1 MKKIFIISAIIY
13 SIGVFAQQVP
23 INDQYF
29 TNPYFI
35 NPAKAGFDGSTKAF
49 LYNRQQWTGIQNA
62 PTNSLFSIDGAT
74 NNDKVGLGLILSNDV
89 DNIFNRTSVYGTYS
103 YKIKITDN
111 QHISLAASAGVMNVH
126 IAFEDVVADNTN
138 DPLLLSTDANKT
150 NFSANFGLN
159 YKFKGLQVGIVAY
172 QLAGSKFHYE
182 TQTQGK
188 DINYQLIQHFM
199 AVVGY
204 EIVAIPE
211 KLTVTPNIMLR
222 SAIGIN
228 PQIDAGAMVKYKDFV
243 WANVGWRQNA
253 CAYISLGGIVYNNIT
268 IGGAY
273 EYNIGGISKFAGST
287 FEVIVGYT
295 FGKGGTQASSGSAYD
310 KSDIKQLKKI
320 AQQQSEEMDQ
330 LKSDNKK
337 LNQQIDKNNAEITQI
352 KEEVNRL
359 KNSSRLSIEDEEQI
373 FDFKKE
379 HEVKSFGNKT
389 SYNYSTDS
397 ANSNFKS
404 EQYCVIVGAYKEI
417 KNAKLGQKILK
428 RELELQTYIIK
439 KPGSSF
445 YFIAT
450 DFLDNA
456 TDIKK
461 EHKRL
466 KGLGIEELI
475 IGKTWVYKAE

>member
-1 MKKIFIISAIIY
+1 MKKIFTILL
-13 SIGVFAQQVP
+13 IGLITGTFAQQVP

-29 TNPYFI
+29 TNPYFT
-35 NPAKAGFDGSTKAF
+35 NPAKAGYDGNTKAF

-62 PTNSLFSIDGAT
+62 PTNTLFSIDGAT

-89 DNIFNRTSVYGTYS
+89 DNIFNRTSVYGS
-103 YKIKITDN
+103 YAYKVKITEN

-126 IAFEDVVADNTN
+126 IAFEDVIADNTN

-159 YKFKGLQVGIVAY
+159 YTFKGLQVGLVAY

-182 TQTQGK
+182 TQTQNK

-199 AVVGY
+199 GVISY
-204 EIVAIPE
+204 TIEAIPE
-211 KLTVTPNIMLR
+211 KLTVTPIVMLR
-222 SAIGIN
+222 SAIGIS
-228 PQIDAGAMVKYKDFV
+228 PQIDAGAMVNYKDFV
-243 WANVGWRQNA
+243 WANIGWRQNA
-253 CAYISLGGIVYNNIT
+253 CAYIAIGGVVYDNIT

-273 EYNIGGISKFAGST
+273 EYNTGSISKFSGST

-295 FGKGGTQASSGSAYD
+295 FGKGSTQSSSGSGYN
-310 KSDIKQLKKI
+310 KSDIKKLKKI

-330 LKSDNKK
+330 LKSENKK
-337 LNQQIDKNNAEITQI
+337 LNKQLEKNNADITEM
-352 KEEVNRL
+352 KEEIIRL
-359 KNSSRLSIEDEEQI
+359 KNSSNISKADQEIIDN
-373 FDFKKE
+373 FKKD
-379 HEVKSFGNKT
+379 HEVKSFGEKT
-389 SYNYSTDS
+389 YNSSDKTN
-397 ANSNFKS
+397 NSFKS

-428 RELELQTYIIK
+428 RELSLQTYLIK
-439 KPGSSF
+439 KPGSSY

-456 TDIKK
+456 DDIKK

-466 KGLGIEELI
+466 KELGIDELI
-475 IGKTWVYKAE
+475 NGKTWVYKAE

>member
-1 MKKIFIISAIIY
+1 MKKIFTILL
-13 SIGVFAQQVP
+13 IGLITVTFAQQVP
-23 INDQYF
+23 INDQYY
-29 TNPYFI
+29 TNPYFT
-35 NPAKAGFDGSTKAF
+35 NPAKAGFDGNTKAF

-62 PTNSLFSIDGAT
+62 PSNTLFSIDGAT
-74 NNDKVGLGLILSNDV
+74 NNDKVGLGLMLSNDV
-89 DNIFNRTSVYGTYS
+89 DNIFKRTSIYGSYS

-126 IAFEDVVADNTN
+126 IAFEDIIADNSN

-159 YKFKGLQVGIVAY
+159 YKFKGLQVGLVAY

-204 EIVAIPE
+204 EIIAIPE

-222 SAIGIN
+222 SAIGIS
-228 PQIDAGAMVKYKDFV
+228 PQIDAGAMVKYEDFV
-243 WANVGWRQNA
+243 WANIGWRQNA
-253 CAYISLGGIVYNNIT
+253 SVYLALGGIVYDNIT

-273 EYNIGGISKFAGST
+273 EYNIGSISNFSGST

-295 FGKGGTQASSGSAYD
+295 FGKGSSQASSGSGYS
-310 KSDIKQLKKI
+310 KSDIKQLRKI
-320 AQQQSEEMDQ
+320 TQQQSEEMDQ
-330 LKSDNKK
+330 LKSENKK
-337 LNQQIDKNNAEITQI
+337 LNNEIEKNNADITNM
-352 KEEVNRL
+352 KEEIIRL
-359 KNSSRLSIEDEEQI
+359 KNSSNISNADQEIIDN
-373 FDFKKE
+373 FKKD
-379 HEVKSFGNKT
+379 HEVKSFGSNVSYSDSVNK
-389 SYNYSTDS
+389 SFN
-397 ANSNFKS
+397 K

-428 RELELQTYIIK
+428 RELDLKTYLIK
-439 KPGSSF
+439 KPGSSY

-456 TDIKK
+456 EEIKK

-466 KGLGIEELI
+466 KKLGIEELI
-475 IGKTWVYKAE
+475 NGTTWVYKAE

>member
-1 MKKIFIISAIIY
+1 MKKILIISAIIY
-13 SIGVFAQQVP
+13 SLSIFAQQVP

-29 TNPYFI
+29 TNPYFT
-35 NPAKAGFDGSTKAF
+35 NPAKAGFDGNTKAF

-62 PTNSLFSIDGAT
+62 PSTSLFSIDGAT
-74 NNDKVGLGLILSNDV
+74 NNDKIGLGLMLSNDV

-111 QHISLAASAGVMNVH
+111 QYISLAASAGIMNVH

-138 DPLLLSTDANKT
+138 DQLLLSTDANKT

-159 YKFKGLQVGIVAY
+159 YKFKGLQVGLVAY
-172 QLAGSKFHYE
+172 QLAGSRFHYE

-199 AVVGY
+199 GVISY
-204 EIVAIPE
+204 KILAIPE
-211 KLTVTPNIMLR
+211 KLTITPNVILR
-222 SAIGIN
+222 SAIGIS

-243 WANVGWRQNA
+243 WANIGWRQNA
-253 CAYISLGGIVYNNIT
+253 CAYISLGGIVYDNIT

-273 EYNIGGISKFAGST
+273 EYNTGSISKFAGST

-295 FGKGGTQASSGSAYD
+295 FGKRGSQVSSSSGYD
-310 KSDIKQLKKI
+310 KSDVKQLKKI

-337 LNQQIDKNNAEITQI
+337 LNQQIDKNNEDITKM
-352 KEEVNRL
+352 KEEIIRL
-359 KNSSRLSIEDEEQI
+359 KNTSNISKADQEIIDN
-373 FDFKKE
+373 FKKE
-379 HEVKSFGNKT
+379 HEVKSFNTT
-389 SYNYSTDS
+389 SFNDNDS
-397 ANSNFKS
+397 SNANFKS
-404 EQYCVIVGAYKEI
+404 DKYCVIAGAYKEI

-428 RELELQTYIIK
+428 RELKLQTYLIK
-439 KPGSSF
+439 KPGSSY

-461 EHKRL
+461 EHERL
-466 KGLGIEELI
+466 KSLGIEKLI
-475 IGKTWVYKAE
+475 KGTTWVYKAE